1 MKKQFLVCLLISN
14 LFIHAQSNSQLRVTE
29 SASYTD
35 DVKSIDILSIHTS
48 KSGETTIIRSG
59 KKEFL
64 FDIFDSKLNKT
75 FSKIAAIQNDEKYVG
90 DLFYDDQVKLFTVDS
105 PEKNERILYC
115 HTLNLLT
122 KSYTKTTI
130 FKTTVEKNQ
139 SLFSTKNKHKTSF
152 ALSPNG
158 NYFAIA
164 TDNILKN
171 KNSYTIR
178 VYESKNENLV
188 FTKSYQEDEEK
199 TFEHNDLY
207 VNNEAV
213 VYSLGKLYINGSAD
227 KKAQGD
233 ANYQFVLNKISKDKT
248 SFVLLDLEKEHIKSL
263 SISNIKNELHL
274 IGFYSELNIN
284 RIKGGCD
291 FIIDTE
297 NLSVKSKKIQNLPKQ
312 VYEDLYGDRTS
323 ERKAEKQKELR
334 NFEIDYM
341 LKDKDEN
348 TYLIAEEFYITQM
361 YVNSGA
367 YGGYMQTVYHYDDI
381 LILKF
386 SPTGE
391 LLWGRSIFK
400 RANTPS
406 YNAFV
411 KDQSLHII
419 LNSGKNLTEKEDGRT
434 KLSKSLLESTSLYDV
449 EYTKTGEVTYNKI
462 QDNKE
467 NEFYLPFYGT
477 YEANKFIMM
486 NDGRRKKTFM
496 TLE

>member
-1 MKKQFLVCLLISN
+1 M
-14 LFIHAQSNSQLRVTE
+14 
-29 SASYTD
+29 
-35 DVKSIDILSIHTS
+35 
-48 KSGETTIIRSG
+48 
-59 KKEFL
+59 
-64 FDIFDSKLNKT
+64 
-75 FSKIAAIQNDEKYVG
+75 
-90 DLFYDDQVKLFTVDS
+90 
-105 PEKNERILYC
+105 
-115 HTLNLLT
+115 
-122 KSYTKTTI
+122 
-130 FKTTVEKNQ
+130 
-139 SLFSTKNKHKTSF
+139 
-152 ALSPNG
+152 
-158 NYFAIA
+158 
-164 TDNILKN
+164 
-171 KNSYTIR
+171 
-178 VYESKNENLV
+178 V

-312 VYEDLYGDRTS
+312 VYEDLYGDRIS